1 MKYIVSALCVMY
13 LPIHA
18 AAESLQDSTN
28 AVLPSI
34 PEVTNSAHQAFGSD
48 QDIYSYFKY
57 FC

>member
-1 MKYIVSALCVMY
+1 MY

-34 PEVTNSAHQAFGSD
+34 PEVPNSAHQAFGSD
-48 QDIYSYFKY
+48 QGYIQLFLNIS
-57 FC
+57 

>member
-28 AVLPSI
+28 TVLQRWSHLF
-34 PEVTNSAHQAFGSD
+34 EQLKA
-48 QDIYSYFKY
+48 YL
-57 FC
+57 

>member
-48 QDIYSYFKY
+48 QDIYSYF
-57 FC
+57 